1 MPVKGL
7 FKKPAARHQRLYSA
21 FVAGLLC
28 LSAGLAQAESRWVTD
43 EFEVMLRTGKSTSQS
58 ILRQLK
64 SGTQVEVLEEDKAE
78 GYTRVRVG
86 SAEGWVLTRYL
97 KRQPTAQ
104 LVLPDLQARLKK
116 AEAERAA
123 LQQELTELK
132 QSRQELQSQVGS
144 LESNNSSVQAQLDK
158 ITKLSANTIKV
169 DEQNR
174 QLKQRLAENE
184 RQIDLL
190 EVENSQLASRADR
203 EWFMIGGA
211 VLTLG
216 LILGL
221 IIPRISWKKKS
232 SWSDF

>member
-1 MPVKGL
+1 
-7 FKKPAARHQRLYSA
+7 
-21 FVAGLLC
+21 
-28 LSAGLAQAESRWVTD
+28 
-43 EFEVMLRTGKSTSQS
+43 MLRTGKSTSQS

-64 SGTQVEVLEEDKAE
+64 SGTQVEVLDEDKAE

-123 LQQELTELK
+123 LQKELTELK
-132 QSRQELQSQVGS
+132 EARQELQSQVGS
-144 LESNNSSVQAQLDK
+144 LESNNSSVQARLDK

>member
-1 MPVKGL
+1 MPVKGFL
-7 FKKPAARHQRLYSA
+7 KKPAVRVERLGAALSA
-21 FVAGLLC
+21 GFLC
-28 LSAGLAQAESRWVTD
+28 LSAGVVQAESRWVTD

-64 SGTQVEVLEEDKAE
+64 SGTQVEVLEDDKAE
-78 GYTRVRVG
+78 GYTRVRIG

-116 AEAERAA
+116 AEADRAA
-123 LQQELTELK
+123 LQQELTQLK
-132 QSRQELQSQVGS
+132 QARQELQSQVGS
-144 LESNNSSVQAQLDK
+144 LESNNSSVQEQLDK